1 MPRQPCVSNRYRM
14 RRTTVTRGSEDSSA
28 SGSRSGST
36 SDTNAILEPSGD
48 HVISVTP
55 PAAVVSCRAS
65 PPDAGISQA
74 CFRPR
79 SSGRRNAMDA
89 PSGEKLG
96 EPSLTPCVNTLGSP
110 PGSSATMIRDRCA
123 FRSRSYSD
131 RAKATR
137 LPSGASEGPD
147 TETSS

>member
-14 RRTTVTRGSEDSSA
+14 RRTTVTRGSDDSSA

-36 SDTNAILEPSGD
+36 SDANAILEPSGD
-48 HVISVTP
+48 HVISATP
-55 PAAVVSCRAS
+55 PADDVSCRAS
-65 PPDAGISQA
+65 PPDAGISQS
-74 CFRPR
+74 CFRLR
-79 SSGRRNAMDA
+79 SSGRRNAMAA

-110 PGSSATMIRDRCA
+110 PGSSATMIRERCA

-131 RAKATR
+131 RANATR
-137 LPSGASEGPD
+137 LPSGASDGPE